1 MLSVNIESHIIGSGG
16 MHQISYRLISKVKLV
31 IELSVITGQCAIEK
45 TKTTHP
51 DPVKL
56 AWFFFDL
63 LLVAKFFVNSIE
75 LYNVAYLIA

>member
-1 MLSVNIESHIIGSGG
+1 MYCITFYILLVPVVCIVCTKLVMLSVNIESHIIGSGG

-56 AWFFFDL
+56 A
-63 LLVAKFFVNSIE
+63 
-75 LYNVAYLIA
+75 